1 MNNNFIEIEINPNY
15 IQFPILQN
23 GEEVYAMKY
32 PRNIMIVSNNFY
44 EDETIH
50 CIGYDNDNNI
60 MTIIFHKK
68 NDESKKPPIEV
79 NKEIH
84 YFANVNKNVFNDFL
98 NSENKTIFFNDNIK
112 DKYISCIEAILPYF
126 L

>member
-1 MNNNFIEIEINPNY
+1 MNNNFIKIKIDPNY
-15 IQFPILQN
+15 IQFPIVQN

-32 PRNIMIVSNNFY
+32 PRNIMIMSNNFY

-50 CIGYDNDNNI
+50 CIGYDDINNI

-68 NDESKKPPIEV
+68 NNDLKKPPIEV

-84 YFANVNKNVFNDFL
+84 YFANVTKDVFDNFL
-98 NSENKTIFFNDNIK
+98 NSENKTIYFNDNIK
-112 DKYISCIEAILPYF
+112 EKYISCIEAILPYF

>member
-15 IQFPILQN
+15 IQFPIVKN
-23 GEEVYAMKY
+23 GEEVYTINY
-32 PRNIMIVSNNFY
+32 PRNIMIMSNNFY

-50 CIGYDNDNNI
+50 CIGYDDISSI

-68 NDESKKPPIEV
+68 NNEFKKPPIEV

-84 YFANVNKNVFNDFL
+84 YFANVNKDVFDNFL
-98 NSENKTIFFNDNIK
+98 NSENKTIYFNDNIK
-112 DKYISCIEAILPYF
+112 DKYISMMRAI
-126 L
+126 